1 MGWGHRGFCC
11 LRQALLEDVCAA
23 WYRAEP
29 GELEQH
35 CLLLLQLLPALSSA
49 GTARSSRGCCC
60 VMHVPASVAKGGTS
74 PLLFPSTF
82 RFEGLDVYSRNMHC
96 GFLISRI
103 FFQNCS
109 ELHRTT
115 CEASQIKGRYSVQ
128 WLVCCISQC
137 SVGPPS
143 LHSAFVILSLLFFP
157 FLPLLSLSL
166 IAVFCLSLSY
176 SLLP

>member
-1 MGWGHRGFCC
+1 MGWGHHGFCC

-23 WYRAEP
+23 WCRAEP

-103 FFQNCS
+103 FFRIAQNCTEQLVRRLRS
-109 ELHRTT
+109 REDIL
-115 CEASQIKGRYSVQ
+115 CNGWYAAFLSV
-128 WLVCCISQC
+128 VSD
-137 SVGPPS
+137 
-143 LHSAFVILSLLFFP
+143 
-157 FLPLLSLSL
+157 LPL
-166 IAVFCLSLSY
+166 CT
-176 SLLP
+176 LLL